1 MKVGET
7 IYVRLEN
14 NAWYRELE
22 IMGETSRSWE
32 CLPTGQPDY
41 IRDNYR
47 TSDWVKRYIIKL
59 PKNGKGYTCGT
70 KIDAD
75 LQRWAADNHY
85 AISQRVDRLWSS
97 DPNTLRTIAGLVG
110 FEKMEVGQ

>member
-1 MKVGET
+1 MKVGEI
-7 IYVRLEN
+7 IYVRRTNGPL
-14 NAWYRELE
+14 YRELE

-32 CLPTGQPDY
+32 CLPAGQPY

-47 TSDWVKRYIIKL
+47 TSDWVKQYIIKL

-70 KIDAD
+70 KGDAD
-75 LQRWAADNHY
+75 LQQWAADNHY
-85 AISQRVDRLWSS
+85 AISQRVERLWSS